1 MTRMDKS
8 EKILEIKGIDIEYG
22 RRARRFKA
30 VNNVSFDI
38 FKGEIFALVGESGS
52 GKTSIGRA
60 IIRLNEISKGQI
72 FFQGRLIS
80 GKIDK
85 DLNRQVNKNI
95 QMIFQDPISSLNER
109 AKISYIVSEGLHN
122 FNRELKKNEINY
134 RIDQALL
141 DVGLLPEHASRFPH
155 EFSGGQRQ
163 RIGIA
168 RALIMEPKLII
179 ADEPISALDATMRM
193 KVINLLIDLQ
203 RTKNLTYLFIS
214 HDLSMVKNLS
224 SRMAVLYQGHIVEMG
239 DTKKIFNNPLHPY
252 TQILISSI
260 LIPDPLRKRKKD
272 LLKINPPKDF
282 PVASKNQIL
291 TEVETNHYVLIDR
304 SMPYK

>member
-1 MTRMDKS
+1 MDKS

-60 IIRLNEISKGQI
+60 IIRLNELSKGQI

>member
-1 MTRMDKS
+1 MDKS

-52 GKTSIGRA
+52 GKTSIGSA
-60 IIRLNEISKGQI
+60 IIRLNELSKGQI